1 MSPEDNPAAEV
12 GRQFNSGRPKEPP
25 RPEPE
30 INTAAE
36 LSLYLIM
43 CLPEESDRL
52 QRVRDFMRLYHI
64 EEKRPVDPRTSLH
77 TEAPT
82 WSDEQLRALDVQER
96 HMRGLGRIAQPEP
109 KRRMPPIA
117 TPLAYG

>member
-43 CLPEESDRL
+43 CLPEETDRL
-52 QRVRDFMRLYHI
+52 QRCRDFVRLYHI
-64 EEKRPVDPRTSLH
+64 EEKRPVEPRTNLH
-77 TEAPT
+77 TDPT
-82 WSDEQLRALDVQER
+82 WSDEQLKAIDEQQRI
-96 HMRGLGRIAQPEP
+96 MRGLGRIAQPEP
-109 KRRMPPIA
+109 TR
-117 TPLAYG
+117 